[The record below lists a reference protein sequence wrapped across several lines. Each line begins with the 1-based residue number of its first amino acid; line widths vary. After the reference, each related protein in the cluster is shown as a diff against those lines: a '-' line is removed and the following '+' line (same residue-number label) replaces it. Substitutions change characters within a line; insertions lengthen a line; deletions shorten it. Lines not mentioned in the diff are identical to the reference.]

1 MMLISYLKSYQK
13 GVLNNENKCAASE
26 NELEKYIQIL
36 LPMYIFTNDSQSE
49 KATIASV
56 VPCILSIINANLDRM
71 VLDNVDQ
78 NLFRNN
84 LIFFIKTNLNT
95 N

>member
-36 LPMYIFTNDSQSE
+36 LPM
-49 KATIASV
+49 
-56 VPCILSIINANLDRM
+56 
-71 VLDNVDQ
+71 
-78 NLFRNN
+78 
-84 LIFFIKTNLNT
+84 
-95 N
+95 